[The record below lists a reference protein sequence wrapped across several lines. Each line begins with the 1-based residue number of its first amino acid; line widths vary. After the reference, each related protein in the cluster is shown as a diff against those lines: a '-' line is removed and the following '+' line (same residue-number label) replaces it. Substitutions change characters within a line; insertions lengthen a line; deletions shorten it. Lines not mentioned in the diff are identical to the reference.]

1 MRENRKT
8 PRFGPLVIKA
18 QVDIDGETREAF
30 LTNLSRSGGFL
41 AMDDPPRDGTLHVWA
56 LLPWRLG
63 ELRGHARVVWHH
75 ELETPDGANTGI
87 AGVGITFIELEQG
100 SASYSIAISH
110 VLPSS
115 PPRSNR
121 ALGSYRYRNDKT
133 L

>member
-1 MRENRKT
+1 MRVNRKT

-75 ELETPDGANTGI
+75 ELETPDDANAGI

-100 SASYSIAISH
+100 SAE
-110 VLPSS
+110 L
-115 PPRSNR
+115 
-121 ALGSYRYRNDKT
+121 LDRYLARFAEFAAQIE
-133 L
+133 